1 MGGDNV
7 ILPLCRCH
15 LVPPRCQPLDRHWQD
30 SWVSGH
36 HPAATQFYRLIQN
49 GLFSDKNGK
58 TKSVSRPLNA
68 VSNHPRF
75 PTHLRHISGP
85 SLHQH
90 SSFLEKSKSFDTQP
104 LQFAGESCYVVK
116 QKDRVGRVGI
126 FPCPC
131 PQVPRARQN
140 TMKSVE
146 GADLDI
152 SFTTVKNNVH
162 KHHIEC

>member
-1 MGGDNV
+1 MAKSN
-7 ILPLCRCH
+7 
-15 LVPPRCQPLDRHWQD
+15 
-30 SWVSGH
+30 
-36 HPAATQFYRLIQN
+36 QFPVLLMQ
-49 GLFSDKNGK
+49 
-58 TKSVSRPLNA
+58 
-68 VSNHPRF
+68 F
-75 PTHLRHISGP
+75 PTIPDFPPTSDISGP

-90 SSFLEKSKSFDTQP
+90 SSFLEKSKSVPFDTQP

-162 KHHIEC
+162 KSIILSVEKDTKGLI